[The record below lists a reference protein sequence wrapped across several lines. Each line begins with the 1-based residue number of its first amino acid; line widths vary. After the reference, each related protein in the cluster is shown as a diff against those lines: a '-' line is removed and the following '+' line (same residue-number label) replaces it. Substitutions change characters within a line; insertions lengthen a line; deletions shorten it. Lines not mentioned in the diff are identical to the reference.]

1 MQRVLKLI
9 ANIARRAA
17 GRVKGIAV
25 NKCKSPDP
33 ATSRGPRTGASTIGR
48 DVHPDPASTPPPNAV
63 LRLKY
68 SSKLPVNITPL
79 NPVSFLLRAALIYP
93 NKLAL
98 SSPDGPQPVAYSFAV
113 WAQRVQ
119 NLAYALKRVHGI
131 KPGDRV
137 AVIAPNCSMIADAH
151 FGVLAA
157 RAVITPIKKKIP
169 YVVCKDTGRA
179 GDPYEDYLTQG
190 RKLSSEEGWAGL
202 EMEPDENANASL
214 CYTSGTTG
222 RPKGVSTGSYLA
234 AIANAYEARITRDS
248 TYLWILPMFHACGW
262 TYPWA
267 NVFAFATQVTI
278 RAVVNSIVWR
288 HFTESRVTHY
298 CGAPTVQIGIVN
310 APEARRLEHQV
321 HVIVAGSAPTAHLIG
336 ELEKKNMHVT
346 HVYGLTEAGWSL
358 YAGPGAKIG
367 FVDVRSFYSQPPQP
381 EWARLSLDERA
392 KFMARQGQAFATAD
406 EARVVY
412 TDSEEN
418 LRDVPAMV
426 KLATSVVQPTDLL
439 YQYFQDPEATKKAF
453 KGGHF
458 WSGDLAVRHPD
469 GTIGITDRSK
479 DIIISGGENA
489 SSLAI
494 EQELSTH
501 PDVLEVAV
509 IARNHPKWGER
520 AMAYVILHTH
530 KAGKW
535 KGKHAEF
542 EADMKNH
549 AKKRLPGFAC
559 PEWVEVVPELP
570 KTSTGKILKNVLRGR
585 ASKL

>member
-1 MQRVLKLI
+1 MFT
-9 ANIARRAA
+9 
-17 GRVKGIAV
+17 
-25 NKCKSPDP
+25 P
-33 ATSRGPRTGASTIGR
+33 T
-48 DVHPDPASTPPPNAV
+48 PASTPPPNAV

-68 SSKLPVNITPL
+68 CSKLPANITPL

-157 RAVITPIKKKIP
+157 RAVITPINTRLTVPEVDYILEHSGAKLVLVDYEYTKFVEGKKIP

-202 EMEPDENANASL
+202 EMEHDENANASL

-222 RPKGVSTGSYLA
+222 RVGSYLA

-346 HVYGLTEAGWSL
+346 HTYGPFT
-358 YAGPGAKIG
+358 
-367 FVDVRSFYSQPPQP
+367 RNHPQP

-418 LRDVPAMV
+418 LRDVPADGKTVGEIVVRGNIVMKEV
-426 KLATSVVQPTDLL
+426 RIRATSVVQPTNPL

-458 WSGDLAVRHPD
+458 WSGDLAVRHLD

-520 AMAYVILHTH
+520 AMAYVILHSH

-585 ASKL
+585 VSKL